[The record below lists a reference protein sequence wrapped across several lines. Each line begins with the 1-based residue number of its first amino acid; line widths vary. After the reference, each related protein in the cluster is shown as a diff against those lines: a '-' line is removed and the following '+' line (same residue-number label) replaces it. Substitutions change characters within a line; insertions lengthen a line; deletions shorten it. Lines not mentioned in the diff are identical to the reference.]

1 MLNFKS
7 IKQKML
13 LGFSVVIILVIF
25 LGVYNFISV
34 YKMNQETTEMVDR
47 KVQLLI
53 ANEQMSSTMSNRI
66 AAARGYVLFGKQ
78 EYKDIF
84 DQYTEKGTE
93 YEELF
98 KSLADSKEFDE
109 LINQTVEW
117 RQFIKEQVFAEY
129 EKGNKDQAIKNLE
142 ANSVT
147 ARELREGYEKLAT
160 EMEEE
165 INDAGDS
172 IVASGKTNLVLET
185 VIPISI
191 VILSLVVALFTAS
204 SITNPIRLVM
214 NRMKAIAGGDLSNKP
229 LETKLQDE
237 SGQLIAAT
245 NEMNS
250 KMRDLLNQ
258 IQIVSETVSGH
269 SEELTQTTNEVKSG
283 SEQVA
288 VTMQELASAAEAQA
302 NHASDLSTAMNTF
315 TVKVEDANRN
325 GEGALHNSNEVLE
338 MTTEGSKLMEMSTNQ
353 MALVDGIVHDA
364 VQRVKG
370 LDIHAKEITK
380 LVYVIKDISEQTNLL
395 ALNAAIEAARAGELG
410 KGFAVVADEV
420 RKLAEEV
427 SMSIMDITNIVTNIQ
442 NESQRVSESL
452 EGGYKEVA
460 QGTGQIKKTS
470 QTFEDISKAVI
481 GMVNNINTVSHN
493 LSDILASSQEMNA
506 NIMEIASISEESAAG
521 VEETSA
527 ASEQTSSSME
537 EVAKSSEEL
546 AKLAEQLNNLTRQFK
561 L

>member
-129 EKGNKDQAIKNLE
+129 EQGNKDQAIKNLE

-269 SEELTQTTNEVKSG
+269 SEELTQTTNEVKTG

-395 ALNAAIEAARAGELG
+395 ALNAAIEAARAGEHG

-470 QTFEDISKAVI
+470 QTFEDISKAVT

-493 LSDILASSQEMNA
+493 LSDILANSQEMNA

>member
-237 SGQLIAAT
+237 SGQLIVAT

-395 ALNAAIEAARAGELG
+395 ALNAAIEAARAGEHG

-452 EGGYKEVA
+452 EGGYREVA